1 MNFKSVRCPS
11 CSSPS
16 VKEISTGKFVCESC
30 GTSFMADYDKEDVE
44 YEKLKQQAERE
55 KREFEQKQ
63 NAMNQVRRIQQSQQK
78 AGKIVALVIVC
89 VFAMIFI
96 INAIIFSTV
105 ARSALSH
112 QQSAASK
119 RAEQEERKKQLEEE
133 ARQLRESQEK
143 ALEAER
149 AAKLAAYK
157 VTPEDLLAD
166 EFFVENATAALRTK
180 LDSNTNLVWTN
191 WVWNEE
197 PEYLTSYLLTAK
209 DDNARPHNVIINI
222 YKVHWD
228 KEYDKEKGM
237 VEKYVMYDATCLE
250 DVMLDASGV
259 VNSTYSCDGIWHSEI
274 IVNQF
279 LNGYTDYDQLIREEV
294 FGQSGYNYV
303 EFQFPGAVKGNEQDG
318 SEGNTEETTEPNGE
332 DSFWDDDAADS
343 NDLLWDDLETD
354 DEE

>member
-55 KREFEQKQ
+55 KREYEQKQ
-63 NAMNQVRRIQQSQQK
+63 SAMNQVRRIQQSQQK
-78 AGKIVALVIVC
+78 VGKIVALMIVSVIAV
-89 VFAMIFI
+89 IFI
-96 INAIIFSTV
+96 INVIVFSTV
-105 ARSALSH
+105 ARSALSK
-112 QQSAASK
+112 QSSYK
-119 RAEQEERKKQLEEE
+119 SSQAEREEQRKQREEE
-133 ARQLRESQEK
+133 ARKQR
-143 ALEAER
+143 EAEEQAR
-149 AAKLAAYK
+149 AAELAAKLAAYK
-157 VTPEDLLAD
+157 VTPEELLAD
-166 EFFVENATAALRTK
+166 EFFVENATAALRSK

-209 DDNARPHNVIINI
+209 DDNTRPRNMIMNI

-228 KEYDKEKGM
+228 KVYESGK
-237 VEKYVMYDATCLE
+237 VEKQVMYDATCLE
-250 DVMLDASGV
+250 DVTVDANGAVS
-259 VNSTYSCDGIWHSEI
+259 SSYSCDGIWHSEI

-279 LNGYTDYDQLIREEV
+279 LNGYTEYDQLIREEV
-294 FGQSGYNYV
+294 YGQSEYNYV
-303 EFQFPGAVKGNEQDG
+303 EFQFPGAVKGNEEDG
-318 SEGNTEETTEPNGE
+318 SEGNDGE
-332 DSFWDDDAADS
+332 ATGPVDVFVGDGDSVDGD
-343 NDLLWDDLETD
+343 DLLWDNFEDD

>member
-55 KREFEQKQ
+55 KREYEQKQ
-63 NAMNQVRRIQQSQQK
+63 SAMNQVRRIQQSQQK
-78 AGKIVALVIVC
+78 VGKIVALMIVSVIAV
-89 VFAMIFI
+89 IFI
-96 INAIIFSTV
+96 INVIVFSTV
-105 ARSALSH
+105 ARSALSR
-112 QQSAASK
+112 QKSYQSSQ
-119 RAEQEERKKQLEEE
+119 AEREEQRKQREEE
-133 ARQLRESQEK
+133 AKKQR
-143 ALEAER
+143 EAEEQAR
-149 AAKLAAYK
+149 AAELAAKLAAYK

-166 EFFVENATAALRTK
+166 EFFVENATAALRSK

-209 DDNARPHNVIINI
+209 DDNTRPRNVIMNI

-228 KEYDKEKGM
+228 KVYDNGK
-237 VEKYVMYDATCLE
+237 VEKYVMYDATTTE
-250 DVMLDASGV
+250 DVFLNGDGTIFSSYECG
-259 VNSTYSCDGIWHSEI
+259 GIWHSEI
-274 IVNQF
+274 VVNQF
-279 LNGYTDYDQLIREEV
+279 LNGYTEYDQLIREEV
-294 FGQSGYNYV
+294 YGQSEYNYV
-303 EFQFPGAVKGNEQDG
+303 EFQFPGAVKGNEEDG
-318 SEGNTEETTEPNGE
+318 SEGNDGEATEPVDVFVGDG
-332 DSFWDDDAADS
+332 DSVDGD
-343 NDLLWDDLETD
+343 DLLWDDFGAD

>member
-16 VKEISTGKFVCESC
+16 VKEISTGRFVCESC
-30 GTSFMADYDKEDVE
+30 GTSFVADYDREDVE
-44 YEKLKQQAERE
+44 YEKIKQQAERE
-55 KREFEQKQ
+55 KREYEQKQ
-63 NAMNQVRRIQQSQQK
+63 SAMNQVRRIQQSQQK

-143 ALEAER
+143 ALEAEM

-157 VTPEDLLAD
+157 VTPEELLAD
-166 EFFVENATAALRTK
+166 EFFVENATKALRSK

-209 DDNARPHNVIINI
+209 DDNARPHNMIMNI

-250 DVMLDASGV
+250 DVTVDANGAVS
-259 VNSTYSCDGIWHSEI
+259 SSYSCDGIWHSEI

-279 LNGYTDYDQLIREEV
+279 LNGYTDFDQLIREEIY
-294 FGQSGYNYV
+294 GQSEYNYV
-303 EFQFPGAVKGNEQDG
+303 EFQFPGAVKVNE
-318 SEGNTEETTEPNGE
+318 TEETEETEAETTEPFDEFFVG
-332 DSFWDDDAADS
+332 DPDTVDAEE
-343 NDLLWDDLETD
+343 LIWEGFETGV
-354 DEE
+354 EE